1 MLERFLW
8 YAGSGIATA
17 VAAWVGFAALL
28 TGLKRFGI
36 YVKFP
41 LWLLF
46 LALWLLSTFVEFLG
60 GTAATKII
68 SLIAVSALIIGI
80 LFYLVSLPLGKSSEG
95 GKLK

>member
-8 YAGSGIATA
+8 YAGNGVATVA
-17 VAAWVGFAALL
+17 AAWVGLAAFL

-46 LALWLLSTFVEFLG
+46 LSLWLLSTFVGFLG
-60 GTAATKII
+60 GTSVTKTI

-80 LFYLVSLPLGKSSEG
+80 LFYLISLPLGKSNER

>member
-8 YAGSGIATA
+8 YAGNGIATA
-17 VAAWVGFAALL
+17 GAAWVGLAAFL

-46 LALWLLSTFVEFLG
+46 LSLWLLSTFVGFLG
-60 GTAATKII
+60 GTSVTKTI

-80 LFYLVSLPLGKSSEG
+80 LFYLISLPLGKSNER

>member
-8 YAGSGIATA
+8 YAGNGVATA
-17 VAAWVGFAALL
+17 GAAWIGLAAFL

-46 LALWLLSTFVEFLG
+46 LVLWLLSIFVGFLG
-60 GTAATKII
+60 GTPATKII
-68 SLIAVSALIIGI
+68 SLMAVSALIIGI
-80 LFYLVSLPLGKSSEG
+80 LFYLVSLPLGKSNER